1 MRHRTDF
8 YDHDKDGNQIDY
20 TVEFT
25 VTPYDKGDYYQPPSG
40 GEVRDI
46 RVYRKKNIKNL
57 FNELELMCADDVT
70 NELDKMIDEAIE
82 KEIERHN

>member
-1 MRHRTDF
+1 MRHKADF
-8 YDHDKDGNQIDY
+8 YDHDEGGNRIDY

-46 RVYRKKNIKNL
+46 RVYKR
-57 FNELELMCADDVT
+57 ELMESGDVT
-70 NELDKMIDEAIE
+70 NELDKMIDEAIK

>member
-70 NELDKMIDEAIE
+70 DELDKMIDEAIK

>member
-25 VTPYDKGDYYQPPSG
+25 LTPYDKGDYYQPPSG

-46 RVYRKKNIKNL
+46 RVYKNRNIKNL
-57 FNELELMCADDVT
+57 YNRLELMCADDVT
-70 NELDKMIDEAIE
+70 DELDKMIDEAIE
-82 KEIERHN
+82 KAIERHN

>member
-1 MRHRTDF
+1 MRHRADF
-8 YDHDKDGNQIDY
+8 YDHDEGGNRIDY

-46 RVYRKKNIKNL
+46 RVYKNRNIKNL
-57 FNELELMCADDVT
+57 YNRLELMCADDVT
-70 NELDKMIDEAIE
+70 DELDKMIDEAIK

>member
-1 MRHRTDF
+1 MKRKADF
-8 YDHDKDGNQIDY
+8 YDHDEDGNRIDY
-20 TVEFT
+20 TIEFT

-46 RVYRKKNIKNL
+46 RVYKR
-57 FNELELMCADDVT
+57 ELMESSDVT
-70 NELDKMIDEAIE
+70 NELDKMIDEAIK

>member
-1 MRHRTDF
+1 MKRKADF
-8 YDHDKDGNQIDY
+8 YDHDKGGNRIDY

-46 RVYRKKNIKNL
+46 RVYKT
-57 FNELELMCADDVT
+57 ELMESGDVT
-70 NELDKMIDEAIE
+70 NELDKMIDEAIK

>member
-1 MRHRTDF
+1 MKHKADF

-25 VTPYDKGDYYQPPSG
+25 LTPYDKGDYYQPPSG

-46 RVYRKKNIKNL
+46 RVYKR
-57 FNELELMCADDVT
+57 ELMESGDVT

-82 KEIERHN
+82 KEIKRHQ

>member
-1 MRHRTDF
+1 MKHKADF
-8 YDHDKDGNQIDY
+8 YDHDEGGNRIDY

-46 RVYRKKNIKNL
+46 RVYKR
-57 FNELELMCADDVT
+57 ELMESSDVT
-70 NELDKMIDEAIE
+70 NELDKMIDEAIK

>member
-1 MRHRTDF
+1 MRRRADF
-8 YDHDKDGNQIDY
+8 YDHDEDGNQIDY
-20 TVEFT
+20 TVYFT

-46 RVYRKKNIKNL
+46 KVYKKKNIKNL
-57 FNELELMCADDVT
+57 FYELELLSAVDVT

-82 KEIERHN
+82 KAIERHQ